1 MKRRVIL
8 TILFAAVGWG
18 FTTTPALSADAAPAA
33 LGLAR
38 QGIEREFGRLDAA
51 LKRAAQTLGQTGLTG
66 GPARAALAELC
77 GGFDAAVDCAAVDR
91 SGRMVTI
98 EPAPFRVHEGKDI
111 GAQEQ
116 VRRLMKTGKPVLS
129 RVFRSVEGL
138 PAADAEYPV
147 SAPDGRRLGAV
158 SLLFLP
164 EKLLGGVIVPLVKG
178 IPANTAPP
186 GQDGLQIWVMEDTG
200 RILYDVDAREIGQDL
215 FTAPMYKPYPGLIRL
230 GRHIARRSS
239 GSGAYEFLKDTDER
253 TVIRKRAHWQ
263 TVSLYGTAWRLVAVH
278 PSP

>member
-1 MKRRVIL
+1 MRKHVIL
-8 TILFAAVGWG
+8 TMLFAAVGWG
-18 FTTTPALSADAAPAA
+18 VATAPALSANDAPAA
-33 LGLAR
+33 LSLTCR
-38 QGIEREFGRLDAA
+38 GIEREFGRLDAA
-51 LKRAAQTLGQTGLTG
+51 LKRAAQTLGRTGLTG
-66 GPARAALAELC
+66 EPARAALAELC

-91 SGRMVTI
+91 SGRMVAI

-138 PAADAEYPV
+138 YAIDAEYPV

-164 EKLLGGVIVPLVKG
+164 EKLLGGVIVPLVQG
-178 IPANTAPP
+178 DPTNSASP
-186 GQDGLQIWVMEDTG
+186 GQGGLQIWAMEDTG

-215 FTAPMYKPYPGLIRL
+215 FTAPIYKPYPSLIRL
-230 GRHIARRSS
+230 GRQIARRSA
-239 GSGAYEFLKDTDER
+239 GGGVYEFLKDADER
-253 TVIRKRAHWQ
+253 TVMRKRAHWQ
-263 TVSLYGTAWRLVAVH
+263 TVSLYGTAWRLVAVQ